1 MAKTIPWVEDSAVTD
16 WTRYASINGTQFQ
29 IVDSLTVS
37 EWKNRTSDKY
47 IRIITPTAPD
57 FIGTFRLVDN
67 LGTWGLAY
75 GGVWVWFSER
85 PGGPPINQ
93 FEQLLTESI
102 GGRWQFQLTTNSNRY
117 SNPGSFPWLDPST
130 TYYMCFQA
138 AGVRNAPNGG
148 AALNH
153 ATFFVEANGTYPA
166 YAEVPPPPP
175 PPPPPEP
182 PPPEPPGEPPPPEPP
197 PVEPPPPSTEGPNN
211 PPGSSVIPP
220 DFGTPSSPSETTSI
234 TDVAPPKPQ
243 AVANKV
249 GAQAARVMTKDIVGQ
264 LGFGVPEP
272 RADSESLFRTVEGL
286 KIFQE
291 QMTRQRGD
299 RGKSA
304 VLVEELPAFVN
315 ELVRELDKRYATNY
329 VSVEIPTSDANQPL
343 EITDIGGIAA
353 AVTDHIT
360 NTAIHMTDAP
370 ATGVWG
376 RVRGAWVRAVG
387 FDDLTSTTISLEDQ
401 IATPG
406 DSIIDTDRGGF
417 ISTFKVNQEVREG
430 QVCNIAID
438 GRMGLADASTENGSS
453 SLLGLALGSGFADAN
468 VEFLLNGYYNP
479 TGPVLLTGQ
488 QLYLDPAVPG
498 GMTGTVPSGS
508 LNVVRVC
515 GYATAATELYFNP
528 DRTWIVLA

>member
-1 MAKTIPWVEDSAVTD
+1 MAKTIPWVEEAAITD

-29 IVDSLTVS
+29 IVTSVSVS
-37 EWKNRTSDKY
+37 EWKNRAADKY
-47 IRIITPTAPD
+47 IRIITPTNPD
-57 FIGTFRLVDN
+57 FAAVFRKSDFPTPWSLQ
-67 LGTWGLAY
+67 Y
-75 GGVWVWFSER
+75 GGIWVWFAET
-85 PGGPPINQ
+85 PGGPPLNQ
-93 FEQLLTESI
+93 FELLITDLG
-102 GGRWQFQLTTNSNRY
+102 GGRWGFYLSTNPNRY
-117 SNPGSFPWLDPST
+117 DNVGSYPYLEPST

-148 AALNH
+148 AGANN
-153 ATFFVEANGTYPA
+153 ASVMVEANGSYPA

-182 PPPEPPGEPPPPEPP
+182 PPPTPPGEPPAPEPP
-197 PVEPPPPSTEGPNN
+197 PTPEPPPPTTEGPNN
-211 PPGSSVIPP
+211 PPGASVDTP
-220 DFGTPSSPSETTSI
+220 DFGTPSSPTPTTAV
-234 TDVAPPKPQ
+234 TEVVPPKPQ

-249 GAQAARVMTKDIVGQ
+249 GERAGREIAKDIKGQ

-272 RADSESLFRTVEGL
+272 RADSESLYRTVEGL
-286 KIFQE
+286 KVFQE
-291 QMTRQRGD
+291 QITRQRGD

-304 VLVEELPAFVN
+304 VLVEELPVLVT
-315 ELVRELDKRYATNY
+315 EIVRELDKRYASNY
-329 VSVEIPTSDANQPL
+329 VSVEIPTADANQPL
-343 EITDIGGIAA
+343 EITDIEGIAA

-370 ATGVWG
+370 SSGVWG
-376 RVRGAWVRAVG
+376 RQRGAWVRAVG

-417 ISTFKVNQEVREG
+417 ISTFKVSQEVREG
-430 QVCNIAID
+430 QVCNIGID
-438 GRMGLADASTENGSS
+438 GRMFLADASTENGSA
-453 SLLGLALGSGFADAN
+453 SLLGLALGSGLANAD

-479 TGPVLLTGQ
+479 TGLLVTGQ

-508 LNVVRVC
+508 LNIVRVC
-515 GYATAATELYFNP
+515 GYATAGTELYFNP